1 MNETFLVSSP
11 GFRVL
16 DSSCGKTIIGL
27 ETLQQFQNMWQAQG
41 ITLPE
46 PDKEI
51 NHFKYGNG
59 QHEVSQQSIK
69 MPVFVGGRR
78 SIIKAAI
85 VRGSAPLLISR
96 PALRALQL
104 KIPLATNAAGQ
115 YVLNLMGSERSDSGA
130 EVAAKS

>member
-1 MNETFLVSSP
+1 
-11 GFRVL
+11 
-16 DSSCGKTIIGL
+16 
-27 ETLQQFQNMWQAQG
+27 
-41 ITLPE
+41 
-46 PDKEI
+46 
-51 NHFKYGNG
+51 
-59 QHEVSQQSIK
+59 
-69 MPVFVGGRR
+69 MPVFLGGRR
-78 SIIKAAI
+78 GIIKAAI